1 MSKWYDAEIRDM
13 DFDNENNEID
23 ILINDNIAIA
33 EGNKYVTI
41 KVKDMIYFLKM
52 HRLIKD

>member
-23 ILINDNIAIA
+23 ILINDNIDIA